1 MEEKLNYDP
10 VESSDSEI
18 EQIKVPK
25 ISKRKSKV
33 NLIIDTILDD
43 EPVQTPKSRGRPR
56 KQPVKE
62 QDPDK
67 PKRVQSEQQK
77 QNFQKCIAARKHN
90 IELRKQ
96 QKAEQAHSILS

>member
-1 MEEKLNYDP
+1 MEEKLNYES

-18 EQIKVPK
+18 EQIKAPK
-25 ISKRKSKV
+25 ITKRKAKV
-33 NLIIDTILDD
+33 NLIIDTKLDD
-43 EPVQTPKSRGRPR
+43 EPVQPPKSRGRPR

-77 QNFQKCIAARKHN
+77 ANFQKCLAARKHN
-90 IELRKQ
+90 IEMKKQ
-96 QKAEQAHSILS
+96 QKAEQVHNI